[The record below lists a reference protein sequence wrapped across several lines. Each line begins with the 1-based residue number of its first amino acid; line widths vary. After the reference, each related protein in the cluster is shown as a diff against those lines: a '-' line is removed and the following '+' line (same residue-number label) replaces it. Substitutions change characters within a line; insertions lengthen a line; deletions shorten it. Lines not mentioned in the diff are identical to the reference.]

1 VGGIS
6 YFFDDVPTKS
16 PIAKK
21 KEKNLKSSKHLCFS
35 MHHNQLN

>member
-21 KEKNLKSSKHLCFS
+21 IKKNKNHQNICALVCTTT
-35 MHHNQLN
+35 N

>member
-21 KEKNLKSSKHLCFS
+21 IKKIKIIKTFVL
-35 MHHNQLN
+35 

>member
-21 KEKNLKSSKHLCFS
+21 KKKKFKIIKTFVL
-35 MHHNQLN
+35 